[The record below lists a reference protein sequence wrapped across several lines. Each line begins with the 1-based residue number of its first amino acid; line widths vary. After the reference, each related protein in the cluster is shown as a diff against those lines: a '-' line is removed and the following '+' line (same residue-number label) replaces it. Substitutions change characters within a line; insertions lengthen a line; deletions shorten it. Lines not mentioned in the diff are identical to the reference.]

1 MKARFLIIYLVV
13 EYMYKLKKSYMIVQ
27 LLLVCFGLALTIII
41 WLNVFSSNIFVINT
55 EITSHITNFS
65 LSLLAIF
72 KGSFWLTSGE
82 IRFVVV
88 WL

>member
-1 MKARFLIIYLVV
+1 
-13 EYMYKLKKSYMIVQ
+13 MYKLKKSYMIVQ

-65 LSLLAIF
+65 LSLLAI
-72 KGSFWLTSGE
+72 L
-82 IRFVVV
+82 
-88 WL
+88 